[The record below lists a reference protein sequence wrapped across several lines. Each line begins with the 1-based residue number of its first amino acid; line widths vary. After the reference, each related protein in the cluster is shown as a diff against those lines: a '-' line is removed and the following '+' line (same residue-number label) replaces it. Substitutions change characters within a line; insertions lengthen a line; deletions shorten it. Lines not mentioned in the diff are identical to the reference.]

1 MPFVAPLQI
10 QWYNKAFQKNKI
22 LFRKTNKAVN
32 NCYTYILDLHFFI
45 IILYNLSCKGAP
57 QDMNKKDQT
66 NWRIWDPEINSAVF
80 LELQFQNYFN
90 DSQVSTG
97 VELETW
103 LTGYTTMK
111 LTILGTHKMYETTT
125 PSERGVTLWLAC
137 LIGTQL
143 PDYILFSATC
153 NLSYW
158 AIRYHIACHHYL
170 PASILWKSKSSLHA
184 SITWSTF
191 SALNNIRWNAE
202 MWLRKLHD
210 VVRNLKADGCG
221 VRIRSSPWVTAL
233 SH

>member
-1 MPFVAPLQI
+1 MKPFVGPLQI
-10 QWYNKAFQKNKI
+10 QWYNKVFQKNKI
-22 LFRKTNKAVN
+22 LFRKKTKQS
-32 NCYTYILDLHFFI
+32 CKQLLHIHFGFAFSFFI

-66 NWRIWDPEINSAVF
+66 NWRIRDPEINSAVF

-103 LTGYTTMK
+103 LTVYTTMK
-111 LTILGTHKMYETTT
+111 LTILGTHKMYETIT
-125 PSERGVTLWLAC
+125 PSEWGVTLWLAC
-137 LIGTQL
+137 LIRTQL

-158 AIRYHIACHHYL
+158 AIRSHIACHHYL
-170 PASILWKSKSSLHA
+170 PASTLWKSKSSLHA

-202 MWLRKLHD
+202 M
-210 VVRNLKADGCG
+210 VA
-221 VRIRSSPWVTAL
+221 
-233 SH
+233 